1 MNAKKIKIL
10 RAYGLT
16 LPVADPLSRKEEFDL
31 TSRIAGSVY
40 RLGKTARKR
49 FRENPLATLK
59 EFGCRQALDDASL
72 LIASHTRLVVK
83 LAKPYFGDGREA
95 GDLIQAGLIGLIIAI
110 GRFEPKR
117 KFRFTT
123 YANWWVRACLTVAK
137 HGLAVRIRVSPKVYD
152 FVKRLKKEIRA
163 SEARGEAAM
172 TAEELAARL
181 GVSREKVETGR
192 LAAQSETITSLDA
205 VRNPGQDPLGHSLP
219 DDEEN
224 LRGPDRHL
232 IGAFEAATVRWAIDQ
247 LDDEREKRILELHYG
262 FHGGDER
269 TLAEIGEIWG
279 LSRQRIQQ
287 LEEKAIQKLRRI
299 ILRRKLAP

>member
-16 LPVADPLSRKEEFDL
+16 LPIADPLSRKEEFEL
-31 TSRIAGSVY
+31 TSRIAGAVD

-123 YANWWVRACLTVAK
+123 YATWWVRACLTVAK
-137 HGLAVRIRVSPKVYD
+137 HGSAVRIRVSPRMRD
-152 FVKRLKKEIRA
+152 FVKRLKKEIR
-163 SEARGEAAM
+163 SCEARGKAAM

-181 GVSREKVETGR
+181 GVVREKVEEGR
-192 LAAQSETITSLDA
+192 LVAQAETIASLD
-205 VRNPGQDPLGHSLP
+205 VPRHPGEDPPGDSVP
-219 DDEEN
+219 DDEN
-224 LRGPDRHL
+224 RPGPDRHL

-247 LDDEREKRILELHYG
+247 LDDERQKRILELHYG

-269 TLAEIGEIWG
+269 TLAEIGKIWG